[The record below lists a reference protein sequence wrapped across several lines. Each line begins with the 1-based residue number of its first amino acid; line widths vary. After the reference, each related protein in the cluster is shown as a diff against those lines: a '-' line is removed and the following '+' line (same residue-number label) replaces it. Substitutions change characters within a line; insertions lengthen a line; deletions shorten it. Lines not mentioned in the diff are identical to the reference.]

1 VLPSA
6 RCHKICGGDRPPTWA
21 SCIRLYASGPS
32 GSHVTGKSH
41 TSKFPPHDTRHTTQ
55 QEQATARSTPSHR
68 ALAPAAAVASRKA
81 WAGIQLRHVTR
92 HWLAALVVQSDL
104 CLAYSP
110 ASSPRPSPPSA
121 ALSIVCT
128 FSVHTI
134 ALLTWEPLADWKA
147 LLQPSLAAPKLH
159 AHSVDA
165 RGQALDSLRRSSGVS
180 ATT

>member
-1 VLPSA
+1 MPRGLP
-6 RCHKICGGDRPPTWA
+6 DLTLP
-21 SCIRLYASGPS
+21 
-32 GSHVTGKSH
+32 GSPILQSSLH
-41 TSKFPPHDTRHTTQ
+41 TTHDTPHSKNKRQ
-55 QEQATARSTPSHR
+55 QGARRLIEPLQRPLLSLRGKPGLVFSFATGSPHS
-68 ALAPAAAVASRKA
+68 V
-81 WAGIQLRHVTR
+81 G
-92 HWLAALVVQSDL
+92 QSDL

-165 RGQALDSLRRSSGVS
+165 RGQALDSLPARRPEDCDPVRRW
-180 ATT
+180 ALL

>member
-1 VLPSA
+1 MRGRS
-6 RCHKICGGDRPPTWA
+6 
-21 SCIRLYASGPS
+21 
-32 GSHVTGKSH
+32 
-41 TSKFPPHDTRHTTQ
+41 TSDLGVVHPAVCLRAFRISRYREVPYFKVPYTRHTTQ